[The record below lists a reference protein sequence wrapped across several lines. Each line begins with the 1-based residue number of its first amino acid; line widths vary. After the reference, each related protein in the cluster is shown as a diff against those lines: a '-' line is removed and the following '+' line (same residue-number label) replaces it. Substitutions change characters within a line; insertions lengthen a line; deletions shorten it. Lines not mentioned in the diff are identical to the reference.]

1 VSFPKSEIREVYDRL
16 VATRDRI
23 DRQELPW
30 DALAEFFT
38 EDVVYIDQGWGRIEG
53 LENVKKFFVESMAGL
68 EGWSFPRT
76 FTAVDGNQLISGWQN
91 RLPGRRADG
100 SYYEALGI
108 SVLIYAGNGR
118 FSYDEDILNMVHVYE
133 LIQESGWQPGPG
145 FNIPP
150 QSPKR

>member
-1 VSFPKSEIREVYDRL
+1 VIFPESEIREVYDRL

-53 LENVKKFFVESMAGL
+53 LENVKKFFVESMTGL

-150 QSPKR
+150 QSPRR

>member
-1 VSFPKSEIREVYDRL
+1 MNFPESEIRETYDRL
-16 VATRDRI
+16 IETRDRI

-53 LENVKKFFVESMAGL
+53 LENVRKFFVESMAGL
-68 EGWSFPRT
+68 EGWTFPRT

-91 RLPGRRADG
+91 RLPGQRADG
-100 SYYEALGI
+100 TYYEALGI

-133 LIQESGWQPGPG
+133 LIQESGWLPGPG

-150 QSPKR
+150 QPPKR

>member
-1 VSFPKSEIREVYDRL
+1 MVFPESEIREVYDRL

-30 DALAEFFT
+30 DALEEFFT

-91 RLPGRRADG
+91 RLPGQRADG
-100 SYYEALGI
+100 TYYEALGI